1 MLRLIREFIING
13 IDCKFI
19 VMQNKL
25 IAAVLI
31 IRSRKFISRSN
42 GSSFPFEKLVSRS
55 NGSSYPFEKVIHRP
69 FE

>member
-31 IRSRKFISRSN
+31 ITVVNS
-42 GSSFPFEKLVSRS
+42 SSFPIRYSVYHADNAVQLNFSRKP
-55 NGSSYPFEKVIHRP
+55 SYN
-69 FE
+69 